1 MMNTKDIL
9 TMVNPTTI
17 TGRTYIIK
25 TDEES
30 LATVILVAR
39 KNYRH

>member
-1 MMNTKDIL
+1 MINTKDIL

-17 TGRTYIIK
+17 TGRTYKIK
-25 TDEES
+25 TDEEF
-30 LATVILVAR
+30 LATGTLVAR